1 MNGLIIFKNAGL
13 GGIERSFLKFFSS
26 SFYHESQVLAQPG
39 DELDARYQ
47 VSQTEDKEFLVNMAT
62 TYGRAPS
69 AAQPAFLTHP
79 PNGATAG
86 QTGEGLK
93 SLALSH

>member
-1 MNGLIIFKNAGL
+1 MNGLIIFRNAGL

-39 DELDARYQ
+39 DELDVRYR
-47 VSQTEDKEFLVNMAT
+47 VSQTEDKEFLVNTAT

-69 AAQPAFLTHP
+69 AAQPALLAHP

-86 QTGEGLK
+86 KPVKGSNPWL
-93 SLALSH
+93 

>member
-47 VSQTEDKEFLVNMAT
+47 VSQTEDKEFLVNIRLMAPLP
-62 TYGRAPS
+62 GKPVKGS
-69 AAQPAFLTHP
+69 NPWL
-79 PNGATAG
+79 
-86 QTGEGLK
+86 
-93 SLALSH
+93 

>member
-47 VSQTEDKEFLVNMAT
+47 VSQTEDKEFIVNTAT
-62 TYGRAPS
+62 TYGRASS
-69 AAQPAFLTHP
+69 AAQPALLTHP

-86 QTGEGLK
+86 QTGERLK
-93 SLALSH
+93 PWL

>member
-1 MNGLIIFKNAGL
+1 MNSLIIFKNAGL

-47 VSQTEDKEFLVNMAT
+47 VSQTEDKEFIVNTEA
-62 TYGRAPS
+62 TYGRVPS
-69 AAQPAFLTHP
+69 AAQPALLTHP
-79 PNGATAG
+79 PNGVTAG
-86 QTGEGLK
+86 QTGKGLK
-93 SLALSH
+93 SLVLSH